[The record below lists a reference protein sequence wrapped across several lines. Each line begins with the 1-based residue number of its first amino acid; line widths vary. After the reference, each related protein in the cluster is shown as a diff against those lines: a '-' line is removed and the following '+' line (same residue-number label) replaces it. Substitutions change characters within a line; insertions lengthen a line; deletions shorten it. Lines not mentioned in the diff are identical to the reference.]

1 MVTDDNAYRKQAGKR
16 KGLRVKKMAGM
27 VLWQEWQLG
36 KKGQKFYRKKVI
48 SFGWKNMQHFNRK
61 VPFMQ

>member
-36 KKGQKFYRKKVI
+36 KKG
-48 SFGWKNMQHFNRK
+48 
-61 VPFMQ
+61 